1 MLGGSCDITGVTL
14 ATSGTIST
22 TTSDGDSVTMTFTNT
37 SVTINMITFSP
48 NCVPTQY
55 RLTFNGN
62 ATLLSSVTG
71 DPISVTFANLVID
84 VNDSGDPATFSI
96 SGGFTSSCFGGAA
109 TVSTQQALAVNDDE
123 VCPRA
128 GELTAAVGANSTKV
142 FFRSNSN
149 VEFDLTND
157 GSVDPPTYPLCQ
169 DPRLYECLA

>member
-1 MLGGSCDITGVTL
+1 
-14 ATSGTIST
+14 
-22 TTSDGDSVTMTFTNT
+22 
-37 SVTINMITFSP
+37 MITFSAS
-48 NCVPTQY
+48 CVPIEY
-55 RLTFNGN
+55 RLTFTGD
-62 ATLLSSVTG
+62 ATLLNSMAG
-71 DPISVTFANLVID
+71 DPIDVTFASLVVD
-84 VNDSGDPATFSI
+84 VDDSANPATFSI

-157 GSVDPPTYPLCQ
+157 GSVDPPTYPHCQ